1 MRQKKHDDKRRG
13 INYIKNNQAASSAA
27 YKRTKRSNKDYKK
40 NSHDNQTTNNN
51 NDHRV
56 TDMSMGI
63 GEVKK
68 SKTKNVDKKEENH
81 SPSKDVV
88 TTTQSLSP
96 LYIPLRPLRSEVFD
110 SSNDNA
116 VSEME
121 EAADMGTND
130 ISKVSSHV
138 EEKRQLDPSTISIN
152 DADKKAVPEN
162 SLNIIPTNAN
172 STLQEGDRSAI
183 ESKEVDEVLKHDAR
197 PDIPQVS
204 IESEKQEQLGESV
217 GFYDE
222 VNKEYYQSN
231 SLSND
236 KDNNDPFISGV
247 KLWQAYNE
255 VWINAYNEYMKA
267 CRSMFK
273 QFC

>member
-13 INYIKNNQAASSAA
+13 INYIKKNQTASSAA
-27 YKRTKRSNKDYKK
+27 YKRTKRSKDYKK
-40 NSHDNQTTNNN
+40 NSYDNQTTNNN
-51 NDHRV
+51 NDHNRV
-56 TDMSMGI
+56 TDMSRGI
-63 GEVKK
+63 AEEKK
-68 SKTKNVDKKEENH
+68 SKTKNVDQKENH
-81 SPSKDVV
+81 SSPKDVI

-96 LYIPLRPLRSEVFD
+96 LHIPLPPPRSEVFD
-110 SSNDNA
+110 SFNDNA

-121 EAADMGTND
+121 ESADMGTND
-130 ISKVSSHV
+130 INKISSHV
-138 EEKRQLDPSTISIN
+138 EEKRQLDTSTISVN

-162 SLNIIPTNAN
+162 SLNIIPANAN
-172 STLQEGDRSAI
+172 SILQERDPSTI
-183 ESKEVDEVLKHDAR
+183 EPKEVDVVLKHDAK

-204 IESEKQEQLGESV
+204 IESEKKEQLGESIK
-217 GFYDE
+217 FYDE

-236 KDNNDPFISGV
+236 KNNNDPFISGV